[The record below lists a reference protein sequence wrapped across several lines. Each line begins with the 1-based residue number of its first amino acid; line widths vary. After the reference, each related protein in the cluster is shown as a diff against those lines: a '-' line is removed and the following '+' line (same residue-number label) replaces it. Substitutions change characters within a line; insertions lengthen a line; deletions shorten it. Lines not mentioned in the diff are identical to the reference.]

1 MRFGLWRALTAKLRA
16 VGPPDAVAIAVATL
30 ALVGAS
36 LVYTVQVLALK
47 NRADFL
53 LFNNLGGGPRGRNL
67 FVITVILGA
76 VLPNLLA
83 LGYHLWTGRADR
95 VLWLA
100 RVLAPLSLTFL
111 LPSLFTWQFGR
122 SRPMV
127 YLVTLG
133 IFGLGLR
140 QLLPG
145 CLTELKDRLRWD
157 EWRPPPRWIYTL
169 VVVLASLAY
178 AVYMSFFTIRNH
190 HLVGT
195 TAFDL
200 GIYDNL
206 LFNAKHGRFFHS
218 PVLFG
223 PGDHNYLAGH
233 AEFAMLLYVPFY
245 AIRPSAETMLVI
257 QAATLGASAIPLYLF
272 ARRLVPTWG
281 ATVLALCYLMFA
293 PLHGPQF
300 YDFHWLPL
308 SMFFVFWMIYGVV
321 SERRWVTVLSVLVVY
336 AIREDTALGVAFFGL
351 FLMVTG
357 WRPRTGFVLAATAS
371 VWFVVVRFVIMPL
384 AGPWYF
390 ANLYNGLFSDGDA
403 SFQSV
408 IRTLITNPDFVLTSL
423 LKEDKVLYVLHMLAP
438 LAFLPVRRLVHLLL
452 FIGGAIITI
461 LTTDNPPMV
470 SIAFQYTSH
479 WIPYLFLATA
489 LALAGLGQVRT
500 LRPGVAASLIAL
512 AITVASH
519 SYNFG
524 AVLQHEAFV
533 GGFRQINFTFD
544 DFAKERY
551 ANVRKLT
558 DQIPRTASVAATE
571 YMNPHISAR
580 LDAFVLRWDCGD
592 VDYVFVSNREMG
604 ETARKSLNVMFKRKS
619 YGLLGKTGN
628 EFYLFKRG
636 YQSAETTAA
645 LATLGLDVPA
655 H

>member
-1 MRFGLWRALTAKLRA
+1 VTPSGPWRALTARLRA
-16 VGPPDAVAIAVATL
+16 AGPADAVAITVATL

-36 LVYTVQVLALK
+36 LVFSVQVLALK

-53 LFNNLGGGPRGRNL
+53 LYNNLGGGARGRNL

-76 VLPNLLA
+76 VLPNLA
-83 LGYHLWTGRADR
+83 AFAYHLWTGRADK
-95 VLWLA
+95 VMALA
-100 RVLAPLSLTFL
+100 RMLAPLSLAFL
-111 LPSLFTWQFGR
+111 LPSMFTWQFGR
-122 SRPMV
+122 ARPLV

-145 CLTELKDRLRWD
+145 CITELKERVRWD
-157 EWRPPPRWIYTL
+157 EWRPPPRWIYTA
-169 VVVLASLAY
+169 VVVAASLAY
-178 AVYMSFFTIRNH
+178 TLYMSFYTIRNH

-223 PGDHNYLAGH
+223 PGDRNYLAGH
-233 AEFAMLLYVPFY
+233 AEFAMLLFVPFY
-245 AIRPSAETMLVI
+245 AIRPSAEAMLVI
-257 QAATLGASAIPLYLF
+257 QAAVLGTSAIPLYLF
-272 ARRLVPTWG
+272 ARRLIPTWG
-281 ATVLALCYLMFA
+281 ATVLALAYLMFA

-357 WRPRTGFVLAATAS
+357 WRPRTGFWLAATAT
-371 VWFVVVRFVIMPL
+371 VWFVLVRFVIMPL

-408 IRTLITNPDFVLTSL
+408 IRTLITNPDFVLSSL
-423 LKEDKVLYVLHMLAP
+423 LKEDKLLYVLHMLTA
-438 LAFLPVRRLVHLLL
+438 LALVPARRLVYVLL
-452 FIGGAIITI
+452 FIGGSIITV
-461 LTTDNPPMV
+461 LTTENPPMV

-489 LALAGLGQVRT
+489 LSLAGLGQIRT
-500 LRPGVAASLIAL
+500 LRPGVAASLVAL
-512 AITVASH
+512 SITVLSH

-533 GGFRQINFTFD
+533 GGFRHINFTFD
-544 DFAKERY
+544 DFARTRY

-558 DQIPRTASVAATE
+558 DQIPRSASVAATE
-571 YMNPHISAR
+571 YMTPHVSAR

-592 VDYVFVSNREMG
+592 VDYVFLSNREMG
-604 ETARKSLNVMFKRKS
+604 ETVRKSLNTMFKRKS
-619 YGLLGKTGN
+619 YGLLGKTGE
-628 EFYLFKRG
+628 EFYLFKQG
-636 YQSAETTAA
+636 HQSPETPAA
-645 LATLGLDVPA
+645 LAALGLDPVR
-655 H
+655 